1 MDFYFLEDRIKIRE
15 YSKKAK
21 KIATKIGK
29 YHGGRKGEST
39 YYKYCDITFGPDS
52 NIGLNITYYTLDD
65 DIYIKYNNKIVLNLG
80 NKTIERGPWEDVL
93 LETYNK
99 LPSILREMQEQ
110 KYLNERGLK
119 FMEVLYAINKYM
131 GKEVS
136 ISPNIEVTISYSYTE
151 GYYSCS
157 ISGRYYTIK
166 VDDKVVFSASD
177 GGSTTYTKIHKY
189 IPGEWENDVK
199 RAMYNGMNEYN
210 RKVRANEQ
218 RQAEESIQR
227 LRKKY

>member
-1 MDFYFLEDRIKIRE
+1 MDLYFLEDRIKIRE

-21 KIATKIGK
+21 KIAIKLGTWEK
-29 YHGGRKGEST
+29 YRKGEFSGC
-39 YYKYCDITFGPDS
+39 KYHDITLSKNDPY
-52 NIGLNITYYTLDD
+52 GLNITYCSSD
-65 DIYIKYNNKIVLNLG
+65 DIYIEYNNKIVMDSKH
-80 NKTIERGPWEDVL
+80 KTIERGPWEDVL
-93 LETYNK
+93 LETYNR
-99 LPSILREMQEQ
+99 LPSILREKQEQ
-110 KYLNERGLK
+110 ERLNERALK

-131 GKEVS
+131 GVEVS